1 MATFIITTQTHT
13 DTTTHTITITDTD
26 TDTDTN
32 TMSGISYQTEHGAV
46 LKKAEPEALFYSKKA
61 AKKAKNA
68 ARKPATKTVFSQADV
83 LGLGGAE
90 AQTGKLP
97 ALTTEA
103 AAKALSSLPRHAV
116 RVDSVR
122 IAPTCECVAAKAARA
137 AKGKGKGKGKGKRV
151 PCTCERVTQY
161 SCRGSSRLT
170 RLQFS
175 TPEEALN
182 HLVSREGYVF
192 VTGPDGELIWERFFK
207 EQRKQLERE
216 KGQLYQRRRRQQQ
229 QQKQAAA
236 PAPTPVPVGPYGQ
249 LTPVLTIPAATPVA
263 TAATAAARLVWTE
276 EGEHPGQAQSRRASD
291 ASSVAS
297 VASAASMASTVS
309 AASVAAPI
317 LALQA
322 EAPAWELVRNKTSSC
337 SICTEAKPTSQFSG
351 SQLRKPDADRKCAAC
366 IRAQRAPA
374 VAPNAAAVAPV
385 QPNTPKSSRRRTGV
399 RAAGGEL
406 KMVRRGH
413 FKYVPA
419 PPAASDTTS
428 TSTTTGA
435 AATAA

>member
-1 MATFIITTQTHT
+1 M
-13 DTTTHTITITDTD
+13 
-26 TDTDTN
+26 
-32 TMSGISYQTEHGAV
+32 
-46 LKKAEPEALFYSKKA
+46 LKKPEPEALVYSKATGKKAKKKA
-61 AKKAKNA
+61 A
-68 ARKPATKTVFSQADV
+68 RKLPAQTTFSQADV

-122 IAPTCECVAAKAARA
+122 IAPTCECVAAKAARAARA

-216 KGQLYQRRRRQQQ
+216 KRQLYKRRRQQQQ

-263 TAATAAARLVWTE
+263 TAATAAARLVWAE
-276 EGEHPGQAQSRRASD
+276 EG
-291 ASSVAS
+291 
-297 VASAASMASTVS
+297 
-309 AASVAAPI
+309 
-317 LALQA
+317 
-322 EAPAWELVRNKTSSC
+322 
-337 SICTEAKPTSQFSG
+337 
-351 SQLRKPDADRKCAAC
+351 
-366 IRAQRAPA
+366 
-374 VAPNAAAVAPV
+374 
-385 QPNTPKSSRRRTGV
+385 
-399 RAAGGEL
+399 
-406 KMVRRGH
+406 
-413 FKYVPA
+413 
-419 PPAASDTTS
+419 
-428 TSTTTGA
+428 
-435 AATAA
+435 